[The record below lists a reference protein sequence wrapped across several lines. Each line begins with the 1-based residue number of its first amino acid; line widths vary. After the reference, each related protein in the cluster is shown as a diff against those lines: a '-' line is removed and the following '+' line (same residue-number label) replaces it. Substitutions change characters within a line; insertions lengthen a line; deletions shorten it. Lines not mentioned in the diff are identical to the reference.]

1 MAMYEGDPMS
11 RDPML
16 YLRVDPAKAM
26 KEQAAGFDAKKWV
39 WIPVP
44 GSEGYVPAQVKSA
57 AGDIVTL
64 ETKDGKVCTIV
75 LKNTDFLCC
84 YF

>member
-1 MAMYEGDPMS
+1 MS

-26 KEQAAGFDAKKWV
+26 KEQAAGFDTKKWV
-39 WIPVP
+39 WIPVT
-44 GSEGYVPAQVKSA
+44 STEGYVPAQVKSA

-64 ETKDGKVCTIV
+64 ETKDGKVCCDTKLYFISKIAKKK
-75 LKNTDFLCC
+75 KNCLFL
-84 YF
+84 